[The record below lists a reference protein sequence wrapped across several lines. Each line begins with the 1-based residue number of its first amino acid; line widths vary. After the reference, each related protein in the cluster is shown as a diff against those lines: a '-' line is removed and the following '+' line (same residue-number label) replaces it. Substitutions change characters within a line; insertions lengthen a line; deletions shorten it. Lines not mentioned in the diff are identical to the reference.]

1 MWIKRTIVWSR
12 RRSGGGK
19 LGTLVPARGLIFIKV
34 RNLRISDHGRG
45 EPRTNR
51 DIIGTEI
58 FEMRVWARL
67 ALSLLVAAT
76 LSIRASAAETWPER
90 PIRFIVSFA
99 AGSTPDILCRLV
111 TGKISQALGQQIY
124 VENRPGGS
132 NVIGAVAAARAA
144 PDGYTFY
151 WATAAALV
159 TNAYTFKSLPYD
171 PFRDFAPV
179 GKVADGPFLLLINP
193 QVSARTLGELVA
205 LAKAKPGSLSFA
217 TDGPRNFSGMIA
229 AWINKLAGTDI
240 PQVPYP
246 TMPQGLQDTIAGRVQ
261 LAIVAIPSAA
271 PFIQSGVLRPLAIST
286 KARAPGYETIPPI
299 ADTLAGFDFSGWM
312 AVVAPSKTP
321 AAILQRMN
329 HEMDTVLKDPAIE
342 QRLREIGFYSK
353 GAGTIDETIQFMRT
367 QFDSWGHVVQE
378 IGLQPE

>member
-1 MWIKRTIVWSR
+1 M
-12 RRSGGGK
+12 
-19 LGTLVPARGLIFIKV
+19 
-34 RNLRISDHGRG
+34 
-45 EPRTNR
+45 
-51 DIIGTEI
+51 
-58 FEMRVWARL
+58 
-67 ALSLLVAAT
+67 
-76 LSIRASAAETWPER
+76 
-90 PIRFIVSFA
+90 
-99 AGSTPDILCRLV
+99 
-111 TGKISQALGQQIY
+111 
-124 VENRPGGS
+124 
-132 NVIGAVAAARAA
+132 AAARAA

-159 TNAYTFKSLPYD
+159 TNQYTFKSLPYD

-193 QVSARTLGELVA
+193 QVPARTLAETIA
-205 LAKAKPGSLSFA
+205 LAKTKPGSLTFA

-271 PFIQSGVLRPLAIST
+271 PFIQSGALRPLAIST
-286 KARAPGYETIPPI
+286 KERAPGYDSIPPI

-321 AAILQRMN
+321 GAILQRMN
-329 HEMDTVLKDPAIE
+329 REMDAVLKQDEIE
-342 QRLREIGFYSK
+342 QRLREIGFFTK
-353 GAGTIDETIQFMRT
+353 GAGTIDETT
-367 QFDSWGHVVQE
+367 QFIRMQLDSWGHVVQE
-378 IGLQPE
+378 IGIQPE